1 MKNIRQSGFTLV
13 ELLIVIA
20 IVGILGAVAYPA
32 YTDSVLKGKRAQGRT
47 ALAELMQQQERYM
60 TQRNCYMVFDTSAAT
75 GTAAATAATA
85 CGISATT
92 AVPFKTFSG
101 DSFANAAYT
110 ISSELCSTTQPQSE
124 CIRLVATPRAADS
137 KVGNLRMT
145 STGTKDCTA
154 PASGV
159 TPPLAL
165 CWP

>member
-1 MKNIRQSGFTLV
+1 MKNLRQSGFTLI

-20 IVGILGAVAYPA
+20 IVGILSAVAYPA

-60 TQRNCYMVFDTSAAT
+60 TQRNCYMVFTTDVTT
-75 GTAAATAATA
+75 GAATAAASAA
-85 CGISATT
+85 CGVSATSP
-92 AVPFKTFSG
+92 VPFKTFSG
-101 DSFANAAYT
+101 DSLVNAAYT
-110 ISSELCSTTQPQSE
+110 LSSEVCSSGLASSE

-137 KVGNLRMT
+137 RVGNLRIT

-154 PASGV
+154 PASG
-159 TPPLAL
+159 TQPPIAL